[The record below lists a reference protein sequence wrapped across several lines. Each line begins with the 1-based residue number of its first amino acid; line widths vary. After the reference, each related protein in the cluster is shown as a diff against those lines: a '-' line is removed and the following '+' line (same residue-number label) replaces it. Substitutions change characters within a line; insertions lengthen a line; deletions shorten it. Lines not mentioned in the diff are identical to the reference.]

1 MPITNFW
8 ASSPSLTSL
17 QQGWV
22 TPGAADFNKA
32 PADLDPDV
40 FRTWTR
46 DQQVSYINA
55 KGGGPIEIGQPPNS
69 VTASIAATK
78 ALQLFLPNP
87 GVPSLPGETF
97 AVEGP
102 GREATATEF
111 AMAPDALDPMTF
123 LAWRREDQ
131 IAYLAQQGSPAVIG
145 GASDPRKVF
154 ASLVPDVA
162 LGSGVIQPPLG
173 GYEPIPYY
181 HMDGSAAG
189 TPSPIVQASAEAL
202 FPTLDGEDVK
212 LGVEDRPAEF
222 YTTPAMLNSGTT
234 AEKDAKKTAFLRS
247 FATWHSAYQLEYIKK
262 HTTNG
267 VLDITVDGPPSTR
280 MTAVVSSSDETKL
293 FIVQSLDKN
302 AFSRMTLVEQNQIA
316 GTGAFAELAT
326 RLGLTSVSAA
336 TVPSVVSGG
345 QKTAQAAADELT
357 KYINEKFAS
366 YKDILEET
374 VPPPAGVDGIV
385 GDMMVTYAPALFP
398 PGYFTKRSAPRMP
411 QADRE
416 AFTGQLDVLTA
427 QLTTMGVVSPADIN
441 KKLAT
446 LKERFDRAFAFWD
459 VKPPTETTVDME
471 PGDDDPVIVPT
482 YTDVISLD
490 GDLSGINRGYQ
501 IFMAQE
507 RRIAELAKQ
516 RMDIATTFSGKQ
528 LDVPTLV
535 YKFQSLYNLS
545 LEAEVV
551 METEDINQQNDLLK
565 TYAAMQDLVNKVLST
580 FEKADSDKRTID
592 GNTDD
597 ANGYARMSD
606 ADRKLISMFEDV
618 QGAGQ
623 GHPLEKLRN
632 LGRPLHDIIRQ
643 EEVIDSPFPGIPDY
657 VAERFEFN
665 KFSHTQWST
674 FGTRLSEKV
683 TLINQNSQIKMND
696 VNSLDKQRNRHFEL
710 ANNALSKMAE
720 MIQSIGR
727 A

>member
-17 QQGWV
+17 QPGWV
-22 TPGAADFNKA
+22 TPGAADFNQA
-32 PADLDPDV
+32 PAVLDPEV

-55 KGGGPIEIGQPPNS
+55 NGGGPIEIGPPPNS

-87 GVPSLPGETF
+87 SVPSLPGETF

-102 GREATATEF
+102 GREATATDF
-111 AMAPDALDPMTF
+111 AKAPGALDPMTF

-131 IAYLAQQGSPAVIG
+131 IAYLAQHGSPAVIG
-145 GASDPRKVF
+145 DASDPKKVF
-154 ASLVPDVA
+154 ASLVSDVA
-162 LGSGVIQPPLG
+162 FGTGVIQPPLG

-181 HMDGSAAG
+181 HVDGSAAG

-202 FPTLDGEDVK
+202 FPTLDGDDAT

-222 YTTPAMLNSGTT
+222 YTTPTMLNSGTT
-234 AEKDAKKTAFLRS
+234 AEKDAKKTAFLQS

-262 HTTNG
+262 NTTNG
-267 VLDITVDGPPSTR
+267 VLDITVDGPPSAR
-280 MTAVVSSSDETKL
+280 MTAVVSASDDTKL
-293 FIVQSLDKN
+293 FIVQALDKN
-302 AFSRMTLVEQNQIA
+302 AFSRMTFVEQNQVA
-316 GTGAFAELAT
+316 ATPAFAEIAT
-326 RLGLTSVSAA
+326 RLGLTGVSAA
-336 TVPSVVSGG
+336 TVPSVVGSG
-345 QKTAQAAADELT
+345 QKTAQAAVDELA
-357 KYINEKFAS
+357 KYIDESFATN
-366 YKDILEET
+366 KGVT
-374 VPPPAGVDGIV
+374 QTFVPGPVPADGIV
-385 GDMMVTYAPALFP
+385 GDTKVTYTVAGPNLYLKTVSPSMP
-398 PGYFTKRSAPRMP
+398 PE
-411 QADRE
+411 DRE

-441 KKLAT
+441 KKLAA

-459 VKPPTETTVDME
+459 VKGPTEKTVNMVQPDQE
-471 PGDDDPVIVPT
+471 VPT

-501 IFMAQE
+501 IFIAQE
-507 RRIAELAKQ
+507 RRIGELAKQ
-516 RMDIATTFSGKQ
+516 RMEIATTFSGKQ

-592 GNTDD
+592 GKTDD
-597 ANGYARMSD
+597 VDGYKDMTNAE
-606 ADRKLISMFEDV
+606 RKLLSMFEDV
-618 QGAGQ
+618 QGTGQ
-623 GHPLEKLRN
+623 KHPLDRLRN
-632 LGRPLHDIIRQ
+632 IDRPLHDFFRQ
-643 EEVIDSPFPGIPDY
+643 QEYVDLLDMVIN
-657 VAERFEFN
+657 RFDLN
-665 KFSHTQWST
+665 KFSHTQYST